1 MDKEKLK
8 DIINYV
14 ADKQGFRP
22 AIIEKDYHL
31 TRILNAVNQHLS
43 SNIIFKGGT
52 LLNKAYLNY
61 HRLSED
67 LDFSYSSDVDVSTRT
82 KRSRAIE
89 PIRKKMG
96 SFLSYLELT
105 SNNAEGQGFN
115 NSTQYLFN
123 LQYQSVIINR
133 KEIIKFEISLRQPS
147 FLPPEVVK
155 IKHFYQDPFSGENL
169 FPQGSILGLSLIE
182 CAAEKLKAAISRL
195 TPAIRDYYDLGHF
208 IKKGFDFSRPDF
220 LKLVNK
226 KLELDNYKGDYSN
239 NLGLSKNAIKELQR
253 ISLTDLVP
261 MLRIDDE
268 FDLDEV
274 LNYFNE
280 LFKRIK
286 NEINFKF

>member
-1 MDKEKLK
+1 MDKNKLK

-31 TRILNAVNQHLS
+31 TRVLNAVNQHLS
-43 SNIIFKGGT
+43 SDIIFKGGT

-82 KRSRAIE
+82 KRSRVIE
-89 PIRKKMG
+89 PIRKKMR

-133 KEIIKFEISLRQPS
+133 REIIKFEISLRQPS
-147 FLPPEVVK
+147 FLPPEIVK

-239 NLGLSKNAIKELQR
+239 NLGLPEKAIKELKR
-253 ISLTDLVP
+253 ISQTDLFP

-268 FDLDEV
+268 FNLDEV
-274 LNYFNE
+274 LDYFNN
-280 LFKRIK
+280 LFWKA
-286 NEINFKF
+286 NQ

>member
-8 DIINYV
+8 DIINHV

-43 SNIIFKGGT
+43 TDIIFKGGT
-52 LLNKAYLNY
+52 LLNKAYLDY

-96 SFLSYLELT
+96 SFLSYLGLT
-105 SNNAEGQGFN
+105 SNNVKGQGFN

-123 LQYQSVIINR
+123 IQYQSVIINR

-226 KLELDNYKGDYSN
+226 KLEIDNYKGDYSN

-268 FDLDEV
+268 FDLNEV
-274 LNYFNE
+274 LDYFNN
-280 LFKRIK
+280 LFWKA
-286 NEINFKF
+286 NQ

>member
-105 SNNAEGQGFN
+105 SNNIEGQGFN

-147 FLPPEVVK
+147 FLPPEAVK

-226 KLELDNYKGDYSN
+226 KLEIDNYKGDYSN

-268 FDLDEV
+268 FDLNEV
-274 LNYFNE
+274 LDYFNN
-280 LFKRIK
+280 LFWKA
-286 NEINFKF
+286 NQ

>member
-8 DIINYV
+8 DIINHV

-43 SNIIFKGGT
+43 TDIIFKGGT
-52 LLNKAYLNY
+52 LLNKAYLDY

-96 SFLSYLELT
+96 SFLSYLGLS
-105 SNNAEGQGFN
+105 SNNVKGEGFN

-274 LNYFNE
+274 LDYFNN
-280 LFKRIK
+280 LFWKA
-286 NEINFKF
+286 NQ

>member
-105 SNNAEGQGFN
+105 SNNIDGQGFN

-208 IKKGFDFSRPDF
+208 IKKGFNFSRPDF

-268 FDLDEV
+268 FDLNEV
-274 LNYFNE
+274 LDYFNN
-280 LFKRIK
+280 LFWKA
-286 NEINFKF
+286 NQ